1 MKLKKVDTL
10 MMWHPL
16 LWNNGS
22 AGQGRKLETQ
32 FGEERIHNLNSCIIK
47 KQKNNKR
54 KKENESKN
62 SDSNIKNKNDKKQK
76 NSLFQ
81 KNINVKS

>member
-1 MKLKKVDTL
+1 MLFNNCCKKGCGSLHSFNDSIIMVCD
-10 MMWHPL
+10 MEK
-16 LWNNGS
+16 NNEKEND
-22 AGQGRKLETQ
+22 QNQ
-32 FGEERIHNLNSCIIK
+32 IIK

-76 NSLFQ
+76 NSLF
-81 KNINVKS
+81 